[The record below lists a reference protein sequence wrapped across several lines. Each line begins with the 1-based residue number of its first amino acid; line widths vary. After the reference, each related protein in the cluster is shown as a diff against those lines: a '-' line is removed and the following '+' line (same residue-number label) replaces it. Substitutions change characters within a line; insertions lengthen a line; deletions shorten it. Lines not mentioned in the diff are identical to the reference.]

1 MVEHL
6 THNPKIKGSYPTPG
20 EKKSLVCKIIGSMS
34 VRADELKSRK
44 EAKNSLHF
52 SEKKSLRAFFCRHQS
67 ADIVHTDSR
76 PRMKQVLETSD
87 TAFVPRGRIF
97 SRVRPFYE

>member
-1 MVEHL
+1 VHS
-6 THNPKIKGSYPTPG
+6 TANPKIKGSYPTPG

-52 SEKKSLRAFFCRHQS
+52 SEKKSESFFCRHQS

-76 PRMKQVLETSD
+76 PRMKPVLKTFD
-87 TAFVPRGRIF
+87 TAFVPKGRIF
-97 SRVRPFYE
+97 SHVRPFYE